1 MSSNSK
7 QTSKIRKRKI
17 SRQGRKRKKNLRI
30 HGTTPSL
37 TEILDGDDSKKTT

>member
-17 SRQGRKRKKNLRI
+17 TRQGRKRKKDLRI
-30 HGTTPSL
+30 HGSTPSL
-37 TEILDGDDSKKTT
+37 TKILDGDDSQKET